1 MSDEAL
7 TFSQLRKIQK
17 TEARTEELQDIQENF
32 FLRVGDYMS
41 RKDETSREYQNA
53 QRVINKIVST
63 RTEKI
68 VKNAKLEV
76 KSDISPSKKEMLP
89 REKDFY
95 LKAKELFQEYYN
107 ETENIIQNNDMP
119 SIDVDEEPE
128 PKPEPVEEETTEEEV
143 EEKEME
149 TIMAT
154 GEIPEF
160 MGTDLESYGPFE
172 SGEQAEVPPENAEIL
187 VNRGNAERVE

>member
-17 TEARTEELQDIQENF
+17 TEARTEELQEIQENF

-76 KSDISPSKKEMLP
+76 KSDISPSKTEMLP

-95 LKAKELFQEYYN
+95 LKAKKLFQNYYD
-107 ETENIIQNNDMP
+107 ETEEIVENGEMP
-119 SIDVDEEPE
+119 SIDIEEKPDSEPE
-128 PKPEPVEEETTEEEV
+128 TEASEEDEQDETS
-143 EEKEME
+143 EMD

-154 GEIPEF
+154 SQIPEF

-172 SGEQAEVPPENAEIL
+172 SGEQVEVPPENAEIL